1 MEVFLSELAEQKLKK
16 LNDYLLEKWSYEVKK
31 DFLAKLTA
39 KIEHIVLFP

>member
-16 LNDYLLEKWSYEVKK
+16 LNDYLLEKSSYEVKK